1 MTDALC
7 TETGCIRIASL
18 CAAQHEAATSA
29 ASALRQFMRGRST
42 RQPPQQPPTNRDG
55 RALDAHG
62 LDRLTGADPRGAPAC
77 TILDTDI
84 GTFADDTFAL
94 GFLLR
99 LPAMALKLVVTASH
113 DTVGRARVAAKH
125 LTLAGADHIPIGVGI
140 EDSMRRAHSSAGRPT
155 TT

>member
-1 MTDALC
+1 MGARWT
-7 TETGCIRIASL
+7 
-18 CAAQHEAATSA
+18 H
-29 ASALRQFMRGRST
+29 
-42 RQPPQQPPTNRDG
+42 
-55 RALDAHG
+55 AHG

-140 EDSMRRAHSSAGRPT
+140 KTSGADGRTLRLGVRLRLESVSWRRVGRRRRQDGRDD
-155 TT
+155 